1 MDIFCLIASFLFA
14 GLGYIYL
21 SIHDTAEDLLTN
33 YLISDGYVL
42 VSLRK
47 AKRLKKKLGRS
58 NFHNGRRWY
67 YRFDKEVLIKLRPDE
82 FFSFYFSDVSEFWGY
97 AFLFFSFVFASIA
110 VGRNSYDSH
119 FVFGMFYIPM
129 VFTGVLLFKFR
140 LAHKNQIRK
149 DFYNFLNNPPEISD
163 EKIDFEF
170 QHLSADD
177 KHDIELYPHLFDGRD
192 SYYQKLFAFNV
203 HCRFFHPLYGRLA
216 LGERYQDF

>member
-58 NFHNGRRWY
+58 NFHSGRRWY
-67 YRFDKEVLIKLRPDE
+67 YRFDKKVLVLLRAEEYFD
-82 FFSFYFSDVSEFWGY
+82 FYFSDTSEFWGCVF
-97 AFLFFSFVFASIA
+97 FLFAFTFSTIGVSHKSYAYEFAWCMNYA
-110 VGRNSYDSH
+110 
-119 FVFGMFYIPM
+119 PM
-129 VFTGVLLFKFR
+129 VLLGVLMLKFR
-140 LAHKNQIRK
+140 LAHKKQIRK

-163 EKIDFEF
+163 EKINLEFE
-170 QHLSADD
+170 HLPDHD
-177 KHDIELYPHLFDGRD
+177 KRNIELYPHLFDGRD

-203 HCRFFHPLYGRLA
+203 HCSFFHPLYGRLA

>member
-1 MDIFCLIASFLFA
+1 MIVVFAAIGSFIF
-14 GLGYIYL
+14 GLLGHVYL
-21 SIHDTAEDLLTN
+21 SIFDSSRDFLEK
-33 YLISDGYVL
+33 YLVSDGYVL
-42 VSLRK
+42 VSLKK
-47 AKRLKKKLGRS
+47 ANKLKEKLQLYNSSRC
-58 NFHNGRRWY
+58 

-110 VGRNSYDSH
+110 VGRNSYASQ
-119 FVFGMFYIPM
+119 FAWGCFYIPM
-129 VFTGVLLFKFR
+129 VFTGVLLIKFR
-140 LAHKNQIRK
+140 QKYKEKIKL
-149 DFYNFLNNPPEISD
+149 DFYDLLNNQPEISD

-177 KHDIELYPHLFDGRD
+177 KHDIELYPHLFEDRS
-192 SYYQKLFAFNV
+192 SYYQRLFAFNV

>member
-21 SIHDTAEDLLTN
+21 SIHDTAEDLLRN

-42 VSLRK
+42 VSLKK
-47 AKRLKKKLGRS
+47 ANKLKKELQLYNSSRC
-58 NFHNGRRWY
+58 

-119 FVFGMFYIPM
+119 FVCGMFYIPM

-140 LAHKNQIRK
+140 QKYKEKIEL
-149 DFYNFLNNPPEISD
+149 DFYDLLNNQPEISD

-170 QHLSADD
+170 HHLSADD

>member
-1 MDIFCLIASFLFA
+1 MIIVFAAIGSFIFGL
-14 GLGYIYL
+14 LGYVYL
-21 SIHDTAEDLLTN
+21 SFFDSSRDFLEK
-33 YLISDGYVL
+33 YLVSDGYVM
-42 VSLRK
+42 VSLKK
-47 AKRLKKKLGRS
+47 ANKLKEKLQLYNSSRC
-58 NFHNGRRWY
+58 

-97 AFLFFSFVFASIA
+97 AFLFFSFVFASIT
-110 VGRNSYDSH
+110 VGRNSYGLD
-119 FVFGMFYIPM
+119 FGMCYIPM
-129 VFTGVLLFKFR
+129 LFTSFLLVKFR